1 MKILITGGTG
11 FIGKELQKQLRSSG
25 HEVVILSRSGGD
37 FHWDPAKGEMDIRAL
52 EGLDAIIHLAGA
64 GIAEKRWTESRKEE
78 LIQSRVQSSQTL
90 YQALKQHPH
99 QVHTLISASGIGYY
113 GADTG
118 ERLCEESAE
127 PGQDFIASCTQA
139 WEGSLKGVE
148 GLGIRVVKFRIGLVM
163 GNGGGIFPVLQKPIR
178 WFVGANIGTGKQWQS
193 WIHLKDLIGMFQ
205 WALQEKTMQGVYN
218 AVAPEPLR
226 QSELNQQLARAMHRP
241 LFLPAVPAFAL
252 RLVLGEMAVLVTGGN
267 LVSSDRIQ
275 KEAGFSFRFVRF
287 SEALKDLIP

>member
-25 HEVVILSRSGGD
+25 YEVVILSRSGGD
-37 FHWDPAKGEMDIRAL
+37 FHWDPSKGEMDFRAL
-52 EGLDAIIHLAGA
+52 EGVDAIIHLAGA

-118 ERLCEESAE
+118 ERLCEESTE
-127 PGQDFIASCTQA
+127 PGQDFISTCTQA
-139 WEGSLKGVE
+139 WEGSLKGME
-148 GLGIRVVKFRIGLVM
+148 DLGIRVVKFRIGLVM

>member
-37 FHWDPAKGEMDIRAL
+37 FHWDPSIGEMDSRAL
-52 EGLDAIIHLAGA
+52 EGVDAIIHLAGA

-118 ERLCEESAE
+118 ERVCEESTE
-127 PGQDFIASCTQA
+127 PGQDFISTCTQA
-139 WEGSLKGVE
+139 WEGSLKGME
-148 GLGIRVVKFRIGLVM
+148 DLGIRVVKFRIGLVM

-205 WALQEKTMQGVYN
+205 WALQEKSMKGVYN

-267 LVSSDRIQ
+267 LVSSNRIQ

>member
-11 FIGKELQKQLRSSG
+11 FIGKALQKQLRSSG

-99 QVHTLISASGIGYY
+99 QVHTFISASGIGYY

-118 ERLCEESAE
+118 ERLCEESTE

-139 WEGSLKGVE
+139 WEGSLKGIE

-205 WALQEKTMQGVYN
+205 WALREKTMQGVYN

>member
-99 QVHTLISASGIGYY
+99 QVHTFISASGIGYY

-118 ERLCEESAE
+118 ERLCEESTE

-139 WEGSLKGVE
+139 WEGSLKGIE

-205 WALQEKTMQGVYN
+205 WALQEKSMKGVYN

>member
-11 FIGKELQKQLRSSG
+11 FIGKELQKQLKESG
-25 HEVVILSRSGGD
+25 HEVVILSRRGGD
-37 FHWDPAKGEMDIRAL
+37 FLWNPDKGEMDGRAL
-52 EGLDAIIHLAGA
+52 EGVDAIIHLAGA
-64 GIAEKRWTESRKEE
+64 GIAEKRWTDSRKEE

-90 YQALKQHPH
+90 YQALKQHSH
-99 QVHTLISASGIGYY
+99 QVKTLVSASGIGYY

-118 ERLCEESAE
+118 EKLCEENSE
-127 PGQDFIASCTQA
+127 PGHDFIASCTQA
-139 WEGSLKGVE
+139 WESSLQGIE

-193 WIHLKDLIGMFQ
+193 WIHLQDLISMFQ
-205 WALQEKTMQGVYN
+205 WALQEKSMNGVYN

-226 QSELNQQLARAMHRP
+226 QSDLNKQLARAMHRP
-241 LFLPAVPAFAL
+241 LFLPAVPAFVL
-252 RLVLGEMAVLVTGGN
+252 RLVLGEMALLVTGGN
-267 LVSSDRIQ
+267 LVSSNRIQ

>member
-11 FIGKELQKQLRSSG
+11 FIGKALQKQLRSSG

-99 QVHTLISASGIGYY
+99 QVHTFISASGIGYY

-118 ERLCEESAE
+118 ERLCEESTE

-139 WEGSLKGVE
+139 WEGSLKGIE

-178 WFVGANIGTGKQWQS
+178 WFIGANIGTGKQWQS

-218 AVAPEPLR
+218 AVAPEPIR

-267 LVSSDRIQ
+267 LVSSNRIQ

>member
-25 HEVVILSRSGGD
+25 YEVVILSRSGGD
-37 FHWDPAKGEMDIRAL
+37 FHWDPSKGEMDFRAL
-52 EGLDAIIHLAGA
+52 EGVDAIIHLAGA

-90 YQALKQHPH
+90 YQAMKQHPH

-118 ERLCEESAE
+118 ERLCEESTE

-139 WEGSLKGVE
+139 WEGSLKGIE

>member
-11 FIGKELQKQLRSSG
+11 FIGKALQKQLRSSG

-99 QVHTLISASGIGYY
+99 QVHTFISASGIGYY

-118 ERLCEESAE
+118 ERLCEESTE

-139 WEGSLKGVE
+139 WEGSLKGIE

-193 WIHLKDLIGMFQ
+193 WIHLKDLICMFQ
-205 WALQEKTMQGVYN
+205 WALREKTMQGVYN

>member
-11 FIGKELQKQLRSSG
+11 FIGKALQKQLRASG
-25 HEVVILSRSGGD
+25 HEVIILSRSGGD
-37 FHWDPAKGEMDIRAL
+37 FHWDPFKGEMDRQAL
-52 EGLDAIIHLAGA
+52 EGVDTIIHLAGA
-64 GIAEKRWTESRKEE
+64 GIAEKRWTKARKEE

-90 YQALKQHPH
+90 FQTLKQHPH

-118 ERLCEESAE
+118 EKLCEENTAL
-127 PGQDFIASCTQA
+127 GQDFIASCTQA
-139 WEGSLKGVE
+139 WEGSLKSIE
-148 GLGIRVVKFRIGLVM
+148 DLGIRVVKFRIGLVM

-193 WIHLKDLIGMFQ
+193 WIHLKDLIGMFE
-205 WALQEKTMQGVYN
+205 WALQEQSMKGVYN

-226 QSELNQQLARAMHRP
+226 QSELNKQLARAMHRP

-252 RLVLGEMAVLVTGGN
+252 HLVLGEMAVLVTGGN
-267 LVSSDRIQ
+267 LVSSHHIQ

>member
-25 HEVVILSRSGGD
+25 YEVVILSRSGGD
-37 FHWDPAKGEMDIRAL
+37 FHWDPSKGEMDFRAL
-52 EGLDAIIHLAGA
+52 EGVDAIIHLAGA

-90 YQALKQHPH
+90 YQAMKQYPH

-118 ERLCEESAE
+118 EKLCEESTE
-127 PGQDFIASCTQA
+127 PGQDFISTCTQA
-139 WEGSLKGVE
+139 WEGSLKGME
-148 GLGIRVVKFRIGLVM
+148 DLGIRVVKFRIGLVM

-178 WFVGANIGTGKQWQS
+178 WFIGANIGTGKQWQS

-218 AVAPEPLR
+218 AVAPEPIR

>member
-25 HEVVILSRSGGD
+25 YEVVILSRSGGD
-37 FHWDPAKGEMDIRAL
+37 FHWDPSKGEMDFRAL
-52 EGLDAIIHLAGA
+52 EGVDAIIHLAGA

-90 YQALKQHPH
+90 YQAMKQHPH

-118 ERLCEESAE
+118 EKLCEESTE
-127 PGQDFIASCTQA
+127 PGQDFISTCTQA
-139 WEGSLKGVE
+139 WEGSLKGME
-148 GLGIRVVKFRIGLVM
+148 DLGIRVVKFRIGLVM

-178 WFVGANIGTGKQWQS
+178 WFIGANIGTGKQWQS

-218 AVAPEPLR
+218 AVAPEPIR

-267 LVSSDRIQ
+267 LVSSNRIQ

>member
-11 FIGKELQKQLRSSG
+11 FIGQELQKQLKESG
-25 HEVVILSRSGGD
+25 QEVVILSRRGGD
-37 FHWDPAKGEMDIRAL
+37 FLWNPAKGEMDRRAL
-52 EGLDAIIHLAGA
+52 EGVDAIIHLAGA
-64 GIAEKRWTESRKEE
+64 GIAEQRWTNARKEE
-78 LIQSRVQSSQTL
+78 LTQSRVQSSQTL
-90 YQALKQHPH
+90 YQALKQYPH
-99 QVHTLISASGIGYY
+99 QVHTLVSASGIGYY

-118 ERLCEESAE
+118 EKLCEESTE

-139 WEGSLKGVE
+139 WEGSLKGIE
-148 GLGIRVVKFRIGLVM
+148 DLGIRVVKFRIGLVM
-163 GNGGGIFPVLQKPIR
+163 GNGGGIFPVLQKPIH

-193 WIHLKDLIGMFQ
+193 WIHLKDLIAMFQ
-205 WALQEKTMQGVYN
+205 WALQEKSMHGVYN

-226 QSELNQQLARAMHRP
+226 QSELNKLLAHAMRRP

-267 LVSSDRIQ
+267 LVSSNRIQ

>member
-25 HEVVILSRSGGD
+25 HDVVILSRSGGD
-37 FHWDPAKGEMDIRAL
+37 FHWDPAKGEMDSQAL
-52 EGLDAIIHLAGA
+52 VGVDAIIHLAGA
-64 GIAEKRWTESRKEE
+64 GIAEKRWTNTRKEE

-118 ERLCEESAE
+118 ERLCEESTE

-139 WEGSLKGVE
+139 WEGSLKGIE

>member
-11 FIGKELQKQLRSSG
+11 FIGKALQKQLRSSG

-118 ERLCEESAE
+118 ERLCEESTE

-139 WEGSLKGVE
+139 WEGSLKGIE

-205 WALQEKTMQGVYN
+205 WALQEKSMKGVYN

>member
-25 HEVVILSRSGGD
+25 YEVVILSRSGGD
-37 FHWDPAKGEMDIRAL
+37 FHWDPSKGEMDFRAL
-52 EGLDAIIHLAGA
+52 EGVDAIIHLAGA

-90 YQALKQHPH
+90 YQAMKQHPH

-118 ERLCEESAE
+118 EKLCEESTE
-127 PGQDFIASCTQA
+127 PGQDFISTCTQA
-139 WEGSLKGVE
+139 WEGSLKGME
-148 GLGIRVVKFRIGLVM
+148 DLGIRVVKFRIGLVM

-178 WFVGANIGTGKQWQS
+178 WFIGANIGTGKQWQS